1 MHPNVLAWNSRTS
14 VTTLSS
20 SFHAYTQPDV
30 IAGKNLI
37 FTFST
42 VSVFLKDAYISHEAT
57 ALNTLLAQCLTGE
70 IFFTD
75 ASILATSY
83 PGAEMIS

>member
-1 MHPNVLAWNSRTS
+1 MVWHSRTRG
-14 VTTLSS
+14 TTFSS

-37 FTFST
+37 FTSGT
-42 VSVFLKDAYISHEAT
+42 VSVFSKDAYISHEAT

-70 IFFTD
+70 IFFTN

-83 PGAEMIS
+83 SGAELIS